1 MLWKAISYI
10 KVKIQNEHSKDA
22 GRKINMSRS
31 EVANAIITSVDTSTC
46 DLDTDCAWKGEEC
59 NRESFDTRDMNA
71 QKKLENLTKWF
82 RLTDGYLFTRPGK
95 SKYVLLVEKKMVCD
109 VLQGI
114 IPIYDHLTEVER
126 GILEE
131 FGLTEKRNWLKRSPH
146 ISPRRIYN
154 AIEKNVKEKT
164 A

>member
-1 MLWKAISYI
+1 
-10 KVKIQNEHSKDA
+10 
-22 GRKINMSRS
+22 
-31 EVANAIITSVDTSTC
+31 
-46 DLDTDCAWKGEEC
+46 
-59 NRESFDTRDMNA
+59 MNA

-131 FGLTEKRNWLKRSPH
+131 FGLTEKRN
-146 ISPRRIYN
+146 
-154 AIEKNVKEKT
+154 
-164 A
+164 